1 MLAFLLLLNPFFLLA
16 SLALQTLNLA
26 GLLLSDTFLLLCR
39 LALLFFLLAQPFLLL
54 LLIQQ
59 SKLAVLLCFKTFLL
73 FSQLCLLS
81 ILFFLLNLE
90 TFFFLF
96 LQALLLLVGL
106 GNEFLPLLVL
116 PLLQLDVL
124 SMRCT
129 DSSEVCRLL
138 CLTDQCLQFLE

>member
-26 GLLLSDTFLLLCR
+26 GLLLSDTFPLLRR

>member
-1 MLAFLLLLNPFFLLA
+1 MLAFLLLFNPFFLLA

-26 GLLLSDTFLLLCR
+26 GLLLSDTFPLLRR